1 MNASRAGALLL
12 GLVALAGLGGPA
24 GPARAQSDQDTMK
37 KIEEYRQALA
47 EGNPADLWEARGE
60 EMWKQKRGP
69 RQVSFEACDLGKGPG
84 VVKGAY
90 AELPRYF
97 ADAGQVMDLESRLV
111 YCMVDQQ
118 GYSRAQALA
127 RPFGNGSDR
136 SDIEALAAYVA
147 GQSRGVKMNVPL
159 NHPKEREAYALGEK
173 IFFYRGGPHDFA
185 CATCHG
191 AARRI
196 RLQDLPNLTDPKDV
210 QKAYTTWPAYR
221 VSQGELRTMEWRLND
236 CFRQQ
241 RFPDLQFGSEAA
253 VALTTYLAHNASG
266 APYNGPGLKR

>member
-136 SDIEALAAYVA
+136 SDIEALAARCRGSIARGQDYVPCEPSQGARGLRA
-147 GQSRGVKMNVPL
+147 G
-159 NHPKEREAYALGEK
+159 ERYFSTA
-173 IFFYRGGPHDFA
+173 
-185 CATCHG
+185 
-191 AARRI
+191 AARTTSPVPPATARPSLAR
-196 RLQDLPNLTDPKDV
+196 RLSDRGDGHHRTAPWLRPSPV
-210 QKAYTTWPAYR
+210 PWVGAGACR
-221 VSQGELRTMEWRLND
+221 ASIAGGSSSVSAGRMSAGGRPRRPRGDWV
-236 CFRQQ
+236 
-241 RFPDLQFGSEAA
+241 AA
-253 VALTTYLAHNASG
+253 APSG
-266 APYNGPGLKR
+266 